1 MLPAARAT
9 IHRPP
14 APRAPLRGSRLRS
27 SPSSPALARSRT
39 SLSLVLLLSFVG
51 TVLVANPAQAD
62 RSTRAETRLLS
73 LMEGERQRAGVSGWS
88 QADDLTTTAVRW
100 SARMADEYGAGGG
113 QRHNPNLAS
122 EVCCARRI
130 AENVGWTS
138 GGHADLDGAIDRL
151 HAAFMDSQGHRA
163 NVLSSAYT
171 HVGVGV
177 EVHSSGNVYVTVVF
191 REPDG
196 TAPTTAA
203 PRPSPSPSPSPS
215 AAPSPSSAPAPAS
228 SPAPSSGPDA
238 PGSTDAATAPSGQAV
253 AATRAPASGTAAG
266 SEVEDSA
273 ALGPPMRD
281 PQELARL
288 ARQALAEQDHQ
299 LKQEVLQELEQTLT
313 SLTHGASRLIDALR
327 WALGLDR
334 TSNPAPTES

>member
-1 MLPAARAT
+1 V
-9 IHRPP
+9 
-14 APRAPLRGSRLRS
+14 
-27 SPSSPALARSRT
+27 
-39 SLSLVLLLSFVG
+39 LVLSVVA
-51 TVLVANPAQAD
+51 TVLVASPAQAE
-62 RSTRAETRLLS
+62 RSTRAEARLLA
-73 LMEGERQRAGVSGWS
+73 LMAGERDRTGAPRSS
-88 QADDLTTTAVRW
+88 QVDDLTTTASRW

-113 QRHNPNLAS
+113 QGHNPNLAG

-138 GGHADLDGAIDRL
+138 GGHQDLEGAIDRL

-163 NVLSSAYT
+163 NILSPSHT

-196 TAPTTAA
+196 SAPKATTAS
-203 PRPSPSPSPSPS
+203 PSPSPSPSP
-215 AAPSPSSAPAPAS
+215 APSPASPPRSPAPPTGSDAPRSSAPSAEPIGQAEMAAPAPAS
-228 SPAPSSGPDA
+228 EPTAGLDA
-238 PGSTDAATAPSGQAV
+238 EEG
-253 AATRAPASGTAAG
+253 
-266 SEVEDSA
+266 A
-273 ALGPPMRD
+273 ALGPQMRD

-288 ARQALAEQDHQ
+288 ARQAIAEQDRQ
-299 LKQEVLQELEQTLT
+299 LKREVLQELEQALV

-334 TSNPAPTES
+334 TSALETTGS

>member
-1 MLPAARAT
+1 
-9 IHRPP
+9 
-14 APRAPLRGSRLRS
+14 LRS
-27 SPSSPALARSRT
+27 SPRSPALVRSRT
-39 SLSLVLLLSFVG
+39 SLSLVLLLSFVA
-51 TVLVANPAQAD
+51 TVLVADPAHAE
-62 RSTRAETRLLS
+62 RSTRAEARLLS
-73 LMEGERQRAGVSGWS
+73 LMTDERQRAGVSGWS

-138 GGHADLDGAIDRL
+138 GGHADLEGAIDRL

-163 NVLSSAYT
+163 NVLSSAHT

-177 EVHSSGNVYVTVVF
+177 DVHPSGNVYVTVVF

-196 TAPTTAA
+196 SAPTTAT

-215 AAPSPSSAPAPAS
+215 AAPSPSPAPSPSS
-228 SPAPSSGPDA
+228 SPAPTGPDE
-238 PGSTDAATAPSGQAV
+238 PGSTDAADARTGQAV
-253 AATRAPASGTAAG
+253 AATRAPSSGTAAG
-266 SEVEDSA
+266 PEVEDSA
-273 ALGPPMRD
+273 GIGPPMRD
-281 PQELARL
+281 PKELARL

-313 SLTHGASRLIDALR
+313 SLTDGASRLIDALR

-334 TSNPAPTES
+334 SPSPARSRS